1 MNDIAH
7 VVHDGTAETVRVV
20 KSTRVGTRT
29 LIEYETRDGKAGST
43 TTTYSTI
50 ALAREIATELAE
62 DWG

>member
-7 VVHDGTAETVRVV
+7 VVHDDHAETVRVV
-20 KSTRVGTRT
+20 KSTRVGNRT
-29 LIEYETRDGKAGST
+29 LVEYETRDGQSGST

-50 ALAREIATELAE
+50 ALAREIAAELAE